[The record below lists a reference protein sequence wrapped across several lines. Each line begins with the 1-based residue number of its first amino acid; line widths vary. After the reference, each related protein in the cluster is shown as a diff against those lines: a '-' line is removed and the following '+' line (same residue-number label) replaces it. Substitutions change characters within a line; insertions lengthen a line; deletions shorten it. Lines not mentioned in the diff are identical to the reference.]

1 MQVYRLNIST
11 IGIQSVDGKS
21 NPVVIPAGAMLGRLR
36 EETTLAICV
45 WDGGEVQVLSLDLQ
59 ERGVLM
65 SRVGY

>member
-1 MQVYRLNIST
+1 
-11 IGIQSVDGKS
+11 
-21 NPVVIPAGAMLGRLR
+21 MLGRLR